1 MTRLR
6 ATAPALVLAL
16 VIACREASPEKDPR
30 ITALQIELMTRG
42 SRDQAIRDT
51 AFGKGIALDP
61 ATLGRMEAIDR
72 DNTSWLKDQIR
83 EDGWPTA
90 ARVGKAASDA
100 ALLIVQH
107 ATHDRAFQRM
117 ALDTVTRLFETGQ
130 VDGQAYALLF
140 DRVKSQAGEKQRYGT
155 QAKLADGRLVFDP
168 MEDSSKVD
176 SLRQTVGLPPLA
188 VYRRTLDSVY
198 FGKSQAEP
206 VAPAARGRRR

>member
-1 MTRLR
+1 MTRLL
-6 ATAPALVLAL
+6 AIVPALLLAFA
-16 VIACREASPEKDPR
+16 IGCTEASREKDPR
-30 ITALQIELMTRG
+30 ITALQVELMTRG

-51 AFGKGIALDP
+51 AFDKGIALDP

-72 DNTSWLKDQIR
+72 DNTSWLKEQIR
-83 EDGWPTA
+83 EGGWPSP

-117 ALDTVTRLFETGQ
+117 ALDTVTKLFETGE

-140 DRVKSQAGEKQRYGT
+140 DRVRSQAGEKQRYGT
-155 QAKLADGRLVFDP
+155 QARLANGKLVFDP

-198 FGKSQAEP
+198 FGRSQPEP
-206 VAPAARGRRR
+206 GTPARGRRG